1 MKSLGNKGLVGR
13 GVPPPQPELSPPL
26 MAKPPAGCPAG
37 VPSPYLRVG
46 SSIWQLKVKI
56 PKGSGG
62 PGQIAKSLGTRDHA
76 EALRRAPLVAAEMRR
91 QIETRR
97 RHADGTRKDRK
108 GSPTEEQRRQERWWV
123 EHRAPDPTTPG
134 QFVVPKNLEW
144 SWEADVDGILG
155 DPINRDDGSKRPA
168 KFDPQKVAAANQ
180 FIGVVLGTRVPVGS
194 ELDDYLLLQGIRSS
208 YAARTR
214 RAVVA
219 LAAWMARRP
228 SGDNLH
234 AVTGPVA
241 VAFADHLAGD
251 GITTATVNSLTSAL
265 SAYWV
270 WMVRR
275 HVAGSNPWIGQ
286 GRRVVDR
293 DLNAVKRPFTDEEVK
308 VLLGGTTSRTLH
320 DMMRLAALTGMRL
333 TEIGALRVKG
343 ARVGVFQVEASK
355 TTSGVRAVP
364 VHPDLKRL
372 VARRIRGKQDEDF
385 LIEELRS
392 PHSHG
397 GLRGRKVGEWFTAYR
412 RDLKLDH
419 RREGRR
425 QSDADFH
432 SFRRWFVTKAEQA
445 GQDEWQVARIV
456 GHKPSGFTFATYSGG
471 AAPAQALAVVKAV
484 RLPVGTPI
492 DSPEEIVRRPVQ
504 SKRP

>member
-1 MKSLGNKGLVGR
+1 MGLVGR
-13 GVPPPQPELSPPL
+13 GVPPPQPELSHLL
-26 MAKPPAGCPAG
+26 MAKPPAGRPAG

-46 SSIWQLKVKI
+46 STIWQLKVKI

-62 PGQIAKSLGTRDHA
+62 PGQLAKSLKTRDHA

-97 RHADGTRKDRK
+97 RHADGTRRDLK
-108 GSPTEEQRRQERWWV
+108 GSLTDDQRKQERWWGERRV
-123 EHRAPDPTTPG
+123 PDPTTPG
-134 QFVVPKNLEW
+134 QFIVPKSLEW
-144 SWEADVDGILG
+144 SWEADVNGILG

-168 KFDPQKVAAANQ
+168 KFDPQKEAAANH

-194 ELDDYLLLQGIRSS
+194 QLADYLLLQGVRRS
-208 YAARTR
+208 YAGRTR
-214 RAVVA
+214 RAVIA
-219 LAAWMARRP
+219 LAEWMAGRP

-265 SAYWV
+265 SAYWA

-275 HVAGSNPWIGQ
+275 YVAGSNPWTGQ

-308 VLLGGTTSRTLH
+308 ALLGGNTSRTLH

-333 TEIGALRVKG
+333 TEIGALRVEG
-343 ARVGVFQVEASK
+343 ARAGVFQVEASK
-355 TTSGVRAVP
+355 TSSGVRAVP
-364 VHPDLKRL
+364 VHPDLKQL
-372 VARRIRGKQDEDF
+372 VARRIRGKQDQEF

-392 PHSHG
+392 PPSHG
-397 GLRGRKVGEWFTAYR
+397 GLRGKKVSEWFTAYR
-412 RDLKLDH
+412 RAMKLDH
-419 RREGRR
+419 RREGRK

-471 AAPAQALAVVKAV
+471 ATPAQAVAVVEAV
-484 RLPVGTPI
+484 RLPRGTLI
-492 DSPEEIVRRPVQ
+492 DTPATMKNSGG
-504 SKRP
+504 